1 MTFGISAS
9 RRSELHQRVSSGI
22 LLSLVTA
29 ACGGTLDAGSDV
41 PRGVLPVDERNP
53 IVLCNDG
60 FSDNWQGEY
69 AMLFA
74 STGSLTLTGI
84 VINDGWPWTNLNDNI
99 TGWRQ
104 MVTAARDSGLKNV
117 PDPIASTGP
126 SLVRPDDNNIDST
139 APNRSEG
146 ALFIIDA
153 AQRLSLPFRPLVVVT
168 GGRLTD
174 VADAYLMDHTL
185 PEKVIVVASL
195 GSATADGAEMGVPN
209 GELDTWADIVV
220 AQKFRY
226 VQVSTYYDQAADVPA
241 SWLSQLPANSFTSWI
256 QSKQPNIANAFDQ
269 VAVQAVAIPSIIST
283 ETRAVQQGENS
294 NNMPVLLSNTNGP
307 DWLVSQT
314 SSALATARFWEMLL
328 DPATFDSQ
336 RAYRPDSG
344 T

>member
-1 MTFGISAS
+1 MISNT
-9 RRSELHQRVSSGI
+9 E
-22 LLSLVTA
+22 T
-29 ACGGTLDAGSDV
+29 
-41 PRGVLPVDERNP
+41 
-53 IVLCNDG
+53 
-60 FSDNWQGEY
+60 Y
-69 AMLFA
+69 A
-74 STGSLTLTGI
+74 
-84 VINDGWPWTNLNDNI
+84 
-99 TGWRQ
+99 R
-104 MVTAARDSGLKNV
+104 
-117 PDPIASTGP
+117 
-126 SLVRPDDNNIDST
+126 LVRATGDSPRHRAWAGAAFAEPKVSRGAAFADFDGDGKID
-139 APNRSEG
+139 
-146 ALFIIDA
+146 
-153 AQRLSLPFRPLVVVT
+153 
-168 GGRLTD
+168 
-174 VADAYLMDHTL
+174 
-185 PEKVIVVASL
+185 IVVASL
-195 GSATADGAEMGVPN
+195 GSATPDGAEMGVPN